1 MNRGLQRFIPI
12 IFLIVIVGLIIAA
25 AVSVVRI
32 FTTDNNSTET
42 SQVADTSGEALLNTT
57 ADRSVRMTV
66 RGQIVGD
73 EAFRSYQVVVTP
85 GKREFTRYK
94 GYLEQPLVSKTYEN
108 NTKAYDE
115 FVHALGRANLAKG
128 TALAGDADDTRG
140 ICAGG
145 ILYEFEIM
153 NGSSVVKRL
162 WTTTC
167 GDAKGSLVANAGQVQ
182 QLFLAQIPDADDYIG
197 KD

>member
-1 MNRGLQRFIPI
+1 MNRGVQRFIPI

-32 FTTDNNSTET
+32 FTSDNNTPQS
-42 SQVADTSGEALLNTT
+42 SQTADISSEALLSTT
-57 ADRSVRMTV
+57 ADRSVKMTV
-66 RGQIVGD
+66 RGPIVGD
-73 EAFRSYQVVVTP
+73 DTFRSYQVSVTP

-94 GYLEQPLVSKTYEN
+94 GYLEQPLVNKSYAN

-128 TALAGDADDTRG
+128 EGLKGDADDTRG
-140 ICAGG
+140 VCAGG
-145 ILYEFEIM
+145 ILYEFEII
-153 NGSSVVKRL
+153 NGTNTVKRL

-167 GDAKGSLVANAGQVQ
+167 GDAKGSLTASAGQLQ
-182 QLFLAQIPDADDYIG
+182 QLFLVQVPDAKQYIG

>member
-1 MNRGLQRFIPI
+1 MNRGIQRFIPI

-25 AVSVVRI
+25 AVSVVGI
-32 FTTDNNSTET
+32 FTNNDTNQASKT
-42 SQVADTSGEALLNTT
+42 VDTSNEALLSTT

-73 EAFRSYQVVVTP
+73 ETFRSYQVTVTSA
-85 GKREFTRYK
+85 KREFTRYK
-94 GYLEQPLVSKTYEN
+94 GYLEQPLVSKVYEN

-115 FVHALGRANLAKG
+115 FVHALARANLAKG
-128 TALAGDADDTRG
+128 QPLTGEADETRG

-145 ILYEFEIM
+145 VLYEFEIIKADKTL
-153 NGSSVVKRL
+153 KRL
-162 WTTTC
+162 WTTSC
-167 GDAKGSLVANAGQVQ
+167 GDSKGSLDADVASLQA
-182 QLFLAQIPDADDYIG
+182 LFLAQIPDADQYIG

>member
-1 MNRGLQRFIPI
+1 MNRGIQRFIPM

-32 FTTDNNSTET
+32 FTSSDQGQSTEQIDR
-42 SQVADTSGEALLNTT
+42 SSEALLSTT

-66 RGQIVGD
+66 RGNIVGD
-73 EAFRSYQVVVTP
+73 DVFRSYRVTVTP
-85 GKREFTRYK
+85 SKREFTRYK
-94 GYLEQPLVSKTYEN
+94 GYLEQPLVSKTYAN

-128 TALAGDADDTRG
+128 QALTGDADDTRG
-140 ICAGG
+140 VCADGV
-145 ILYEFEIM
+145 LFEFEII
-153 NGSSVVKRL
+153 NGATTVKRL

-167 GDAKGSLVANAGQVQ
+167 EGAKGSLNGDVGLIQE
-182 QLFLAQIPDADDYIG
+182 LFLAQVPDAEDYIG